1 MICII
6 SLHEVAGGISG
17 QAQYHSFFVIS
28 AKMIKR
34 NQLLYT
40 NNGLQAEDLDH
51 LNLRTIWIVSRL
63 LQQTPGAH

>member
-51 LNLRTIWIVSRL
+51 LNLRTI
-63 LQQTPGAH
+63 